1 MLGSSIIAGNKPDK
15 EISVPPNAFTE
26 QRLENILIRQSQF
39 ESSRKKKTEK
49 KNRKS
54 KPRESMLDAPCSRV
68 CQYFVNIII
77 NIEIFVE
84 CASFSQLISRWFNK
98 QQRNR

>member
-1 MLGSSIIAGNKPDK
+1 MLDSSIMAGNNPDK

-26 QRLENILIRQSQF
+26 QCLEDILIRQSQF
-39 ESSRKKKTEK
+39 ESLTKKKNE
-49 KNRKS
+49 NRS
-54 KPRESMLDAPCSRV
+54 PERESLFDGLCSRV

-84 CASFSQLISRWFNK
+84 CASFSQLIAKWFIQRSRGIGK
-98 QQRNR
+98 